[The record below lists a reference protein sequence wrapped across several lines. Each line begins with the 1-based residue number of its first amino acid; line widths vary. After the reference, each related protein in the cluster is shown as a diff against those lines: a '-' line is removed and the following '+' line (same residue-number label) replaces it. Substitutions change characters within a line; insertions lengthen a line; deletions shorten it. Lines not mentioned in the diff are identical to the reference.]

1 MSSHVIALVGA
12 ESTGKTTLAREL
24 ARVLAGRGVDAV
36 MVPEALRDFCLQH
49 DRTPLQHEQVAIAAE
64 QSATS
69 RTKKATA
76 AAKKAPVNV
85 DDLLSGLDSL

>member
-1 MSSHVIALVGA
+1 M
-12 ESTGKTTLAREL
+12 T
-24 ARVLAGRGVDAV
+24 
-36 MVPEALRDFCLQH
+36 PEALSEIESLRARIASGNYTIDDC
-49 DRTPLQHEQVAIAAE
+49 RRAVEIMREGRAIAAE

-69 RTKKATA
+69 RTKKAAA

>member
-1 MSSHVIALVGA
+1 M
-12 ESTGKTTLAREL
+12 T
-24 ARVLAGRGVDAV
+24 
-36 MVPEALRDFCLQH
+36 PEALSEIESLRARIASGNYTVDDCRRAVEIMRDG
-49 DRTPLQHEQVAIAAE
+49 RAIAAE

-76 AAKKAPVNV
+76 AAKKVPVNV

>member
-1 MSSHVIALVGA
+1 MTPEVLSEIESLRARIASGNYTVDDCRRA
-12 ESTGKTTLAREL
+12 VEIMRE
-24 ARVLAGRGVDAV
+24 GR
-36 MVPEALRDFCLQH
+36 
-49 DRTPLQHEQVAIAAE
+49 AIAAE

-85 DDLLSGLDSL
+85 DDLLSRLDSL

>member
-1 MSSHVIALVGA
+1 MTPEVLSEIESLRARIASGNYTIDDCRRAV
-12 ESTGKTTLAREL
+12 EIMRE
-24 ARVLAGRGVDAV
+24 GRA
-36 MVPEALRDFCLQH
+36 
-49 DRTPLQHEQVAIAAE
+49 TAAE

>member
-1 MSSHVIALVGA
+1 M
-12 ESTGKTTLAREL
+12 T
-24 ARVLAGRGVDAV
+24 
-36 MVPEALRDFCLQH
+36 PEALSEIESLRARIASGNYTVDDC
-49 DRTPLQHEQVAIAAE
+49 RRAVEIMREGRAIAAE

-69 RTKKATA
+69 RTKKAAA

>member
-1 MSSHVIALVGA
+1 MTPEVLS
-12 ESTGKTTLAREL
+12 EL
-24 ARVLAGRGVDAV
+24 
-36 MVPEALRDFCLQH
+36 EALRARIASNNYTVDDC
-49 DRTPLQHEQVAIAAE
+49 RRAVEIMREGRAIAAV

-85 DDLLSGLDSL
+85 EDLLSGLDSL

>member
-1 MSSHVIALVGA
+1 MTPEVLS
-12 ESTGKTTLAREL
+12 EL
-24 ARVLAGRGVDAV
+24 
-36 MVPEALRDFCLQH
+36 EALRARIASNNYTVEDCRRAVEIMR
-49 DRTPLQHEQVAIAAE
+49 DGRAIAAE

-76 AAKKAPVNV
+76 AKKVPVNV

>member
-1 MSSHVIALVGA
+1 MTPEVLS
-12 ESTGKTTLAREL
+12 EL
-24 ARVLAGRGVDAV
+24 
-36 MVPEALRDFCLQH
+36 EALRARIASNNYTVDDC
-49 DRTPLQHEQVAIAAE
+49 RRAVEIMREGRAIAAE

-76 AAKKAPVNV
+76 ATKKAPVNV